1 MNTPKSVALVLLFC
15 SSSLS
20 FLGKPGLAQETA
32 APVVVLSEAG
42 LPAADSPA
50 FPQPQLEKALAGA
63 RFASAKELD
72 SLLTESS
79 ARLLVLPYGSAFPE
93 ENWSA
98 IQGFLEQGGNL
109 LVLGGRPFTRAAYRD
124 DSGWHLRDYSV
135 RFIRQL
141 SMDQFQ
147 TTPGSA
153 GMQFQDNPD
162 VTIVLPRFSWQRAFS
177 PIIRLSAVDLYNRGG
192 SAGSI
197 DARLDPLAWGV
208 QDGRK
213 MAAPA
218 IEIDHLRNGFDGGRW
233 IFLAS
238 ELDAK
243 FAASS
248 EAVTLIRALAGRAR
262 PGSEEFTARPT
273 LPLYLPGEPVEVQVL
288 WHAAEK
294 PSGPLSIRVA
304 EFPETEPA
312 EREAQTANLSSPQT
326 LLFPAPKEKGF
337 HVIEAELL
345 EGGKTRNV
353 YRSGFWIRDT
363 DFLRSGPHLT
373 VNRDFFEID
382 GHPMAVVGTTYMSS
396 EVQRLYFDHPN
407 VYVWDRDMAEI
418 QAAGLNML
426 RTGWWTGWDKFCDE
440 NGQPYER
447 TLRTLEAYLMTARK
461 HGLPVQFNFF
471 AFLPDV
477 LGGINPY
484 LGPQARRK
492 QQTLLSTVVGRFRD
506 VPFLAWDLINEPSIS
521 QHLWQTR
528 PNGDPIELAAWN
540 RWLSKRYP
548 DRAALAARWNL
559 PPDAV
564 SGTISLPE
572 ELEFSSRGMYVG
584 HNSLRGYDYFLFAQ
598 ETFLDWV
605 RAMRERIRE
614 TGSEQLIT
622 VGQDEG
628 GVRDR
633 LSPAFY
639 GAAVDFTTNHSWW
652 GNDSLLW
659 DSLTAKQPGETM
671 LIQETGLQREMNLDE
686 TARFTPDED
695 ASLFE
700 RKVALSFVEGAG
712 AIEWLWN
719 TNSYM
724 TAANEAPIGALRAD
738 GTEKPEATVMRD
750 FASFAK
756 SLHRH
761 LQNPRQ
767 PSVAV
772 VTSQA
777 AQFSVLAD
785 LQLEAQ
791 QSSVRTLAYRL
802 QVTPYVIAENQIA
815 KLGAPQLVILPSPQS
830 LNESTWQALLA
841 YVKAGGNLLITGPL
855 SRDEHWHFRDRPH
868 DVGLTA
874 QIEPQSYRAAEIR
887 LPAKKVPLTFDQ
899 QKQSSLE
906 ALRFADGATW
916 KEISHGK
923 GKIFWASYSA
933 ELAEGLDAAA
943 AVYGYLL
950 DRLGIKPPFEWQS
963 PRPAGVLIFPT
974 ELQDSVLYI
983 LESENAEDVAID
995 LRDGITGTRVTLKL
1009 PAQHAAIALIGK
1021 QERSI
1026 IARYGF

>member
-1 MNTPKSVALVLLFC
+1 MNTPKFLALPLAVCCSTLF
-15 SSSLS
+15 
-20 FLGKPGLAQETA
+20 FLAKPNRAQETA
-32 APVVVLSEAG
+32 PPVVVLGEAG
-42 LPAADSPA
+42 LPSADSPA
-50 FPQPQLEKALAGA
+50 FPQQQLEKALPGA

-79 ARLLVLPYGSAFPE
+79 LRLLVLPYGSAFPE
-93 ENWSA
+93 ANWSA
-98 IQGFLEQGGNL
+98 IHGFLERGGNL
-109 LVLGGRPFTRAAYRD
+109 LVLGGRPFTRAAYHD
-124 DSGWHLRDYSV
+124 ESGWHLRDYSV

-141 SMDQFQ
+141 SVDQFQ
-147 TTPGSA
+147 STPGSA
-153 GMQFQDNPD
+153 GMEFQNNPD
-162 VTIVLPRFSWQRAFS
+162 VTISLPRFSWQRAFS
-177 PIIRLSAVDLYNRGG
+177 PIIRLSAVDLYHRGG

-208 QDGRK
+208 KDGRK

-218 IEIDHLRNGFDGGRW
+218 MDIDHLRNGFDGGRW
-233 IFLAS
+233 IFLTA
-238 ELDAK
+238 ELDRQ
-243 FAASS
+243 FAASN
-248 EAVTLIRALAGRAR
+248 EAVTLIRTLAERAR
-262 PGSEEFTARPT
+262 HGSEEFTARPT
-273 LPLYLPGEPVEVQVL
+273 LPLYLPGEPVEVEILSQ
-288 WHAAEK
+288 AAEK
-294 PSGPLSIRVA
+294 PASPLDIRIT
-304 EFPETEPA
+304 EFPEAQPTQ
-312 EREAQTANLSSPQT
+312 REVQTASLSAPQT

-337 HVIEAELL
+337 HVIQAELL
-345 EGGKTRNV
+345 EGGKVRNV
-353 YRSGFWIRDT
+353 YRSGFWIRDPE
-363 DFLRSGPHLT
+363 FLRSGSHLT
-373 VNRDFFEID
+373 VNHDFFEID
-382 GHPMAVVGTTYMSS
+382 GHPIAVVGTTYMSS

-407 VYVWDRDMAEI
+407 VYVWDRDMAQIE
-418 QAAGLNML
+418 AAGLNML

-477 LGGINPY
+477 LGGVNPY
-484 LGPQARRK
+484 LGPEARAR
-492 QQTLLSTVVGRFRD
+492 QQTLVATVVGRFHE

-540 RWLSKRYP
+540 QWLSKRYP
-548 DRAALAARWNL
+548 DHAALAAAWSVT
-559 PPDAV
+559 PDSVA
-564 SGTISLPE
+564 GTISLPG
-572 ELEFSSRGMYVG
+572 ELEFTSRGMYVG
-584 HNSLRGYDYFLFAQ
+584 HNSLRVYDYFLFAQ

-605 RAMRERIRE
+605 RAMREEIRE
-614 TGSEQLIT
+614 KGSQQLIT

-639 GAAVDFTTNHSWW
+639 GSAVDFTTNHSWW

-659 DSLTAKQPGETM
+659 DSLAAKQPGETM
-671 LIQETGLQREMNLDE
+671 LIQETGLQREINLDE
-686 TARFTPDED
+686 TARFTPEQE

-700 RKVALSFVEGAG
+700 RKVALSFVQGAG

-724 TAANEAPIGALRAD
+724 TEANEAPIGALRAD

-756 SLHRH
+756 SLHGH
-761 LQNPRQ
+761 LQNPRR

-772 VTSQA
+772 VASQA
-777 AQFSVLAD
+777 AQYSIFAD

-791 QSSVRTLAYRL
+791 QKAVRALAYRL
-802 QVTPYVIAENQIA
+802 QFTPYVIAENQIA

-841 YVKAGGNLLITGPL
+841 YVKGGGNLLITGPV
-855 SRDEHWHFRDRPH
+855 SRNEHWQFRDRPR
-868 DVGLTA
+868 DLGLNT
-874 QIEPQSYRAAEIR
+874 QIEPQSYRSAEIR
-887 LPAKKVPLTFDQ
+887 LPHGTVPLAFDQ
-899 QKQSSLE
+899 QKQSALE
-906 ALRFADGATW
+906 ALRFRDGETW
-916 KEISHGK
+916 KETPSGK
-923 GKIFWASYSA
+923 GRVFWTSYSA
-933 ELAEGLDAAA
+933 ELAEGLDPAS

-950 DRLGIKPPFEWQS
+950 TTLKIKPAFEWQS
-963 PRPAGVLIFPT
+963 TLPAGVLVSVT

-983 LESENAEDVAID
+983 LESENAEDAAID
-995 LRDGITGTRVTLKL
+995 LRDAITGTRLTLKL
-1009 PAQHAAIALIGK
+1009 PAEHAAIALVGK
-1021 QERSI
+1021 QEKAV